1 VTKATKCRP
10 ADFDAKVLAYIP
22 MMRKFAA
29 KLVPEEAREELV
41 QDALLY
47 TFEKWE
53 NFRGDWN
60 APKSG
65 FVEWLRFQMRGVA
78 SNNKRIYRKDERL
91 VSGDADRGEFGD
103 TSVFSAIAVAP
114 QQEQITDA
122 KKIVGSLRH
131 SRGGRILLR
140 RAMGDKLR
148 EIAVKQKVSHE
159 YIRVLEHQAR
169 AKLVKRTRYAV
180 AA

>member
-91 VSGDADRGEFGD
+91 VSGDADRGEFERH
-103 TSVFSAIAVAP
+103 VAF
-114 QQEQITDA
+114 Q
-122 KKIVGSLRH
+122 RNC
-131 SRGGRILLR
+131 RG
-140 RAMGDKLR
+140 A
-148 EIAVKQKVSHE
+148 A
-159 YIRVLEHQAR
+159 AR
-169 AKLVKRTRYAV
+169 ANHRRQEDRWFAP
-180 AA
+180 A